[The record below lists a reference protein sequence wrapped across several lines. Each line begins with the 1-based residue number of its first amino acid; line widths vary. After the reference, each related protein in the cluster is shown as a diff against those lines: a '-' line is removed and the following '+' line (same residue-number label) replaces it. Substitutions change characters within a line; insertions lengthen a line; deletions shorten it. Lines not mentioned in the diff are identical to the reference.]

1 MYRITEN
8 KRILRS
14 ASLIKDALI
23 TCLSEKNFDEITV
36 SDIQRISGVSRATFY
51 RIFDNTTDVLIYYCE
66 LLTASVTSQTEHNM
80 FENHK
85 DFLLFI
91 FRAMMDNHIFVEAV
105 FRSGCED
112 ILLNTLMNHVMKRHT
127 EYVSSNT
134 PVKEMDYVISGICG
148 YLIGIMK
155 IWIKH
160 GKQESPEELYQI
172 IENLSQLIAA
182 TYFKSPE

>member
-8 KRILRS
+8 KRIQRS
-14 ASLIKDALI
+14 ADLIKDALI
-23 TCLSEKNFDEITV
+23 TCLQEKDFDDITV

-51 RIFDNTTDVLIYYCE
+51 RIFDNTTDVLLYYCE
-66 LLTASVTSQTEHNM
+66 LLTASITAQTEHII

-91 FRAMMDNHIFVEAV
+91 FRAMMDNHVFVEAV
-105 FRSGCED
+105 FRSGYED
-112 ILLNTLMNHVMKRHT
+112 ILLNTLLDYTMKQHAEHV
-127 EYVSSNT
+127 SPDT
-134 PVKEMDYVISGICG
+134 PVKEMDYIISGICG

-155 IWIKH
+155 IWLKH

-172 IENLSQLIAA
+172 IENLSQLIVA

>member
-1 MYRITEN
+1 MYRITDD
-8 KRILRS
+8 KRVQRS
-14 ASLIKDALI
+14 ATLIKDALI
-23 TCLSEKNFDEITV
+23 SCLAEKNFDEITV

-51 RIFDNTTDVLIYYCE
+51 RIFDNTTDVLVYYCE
-66 LLTASVTSQTEHNM
+66 LLTASITSQTEHIM

-91 FRAMMDNHIFVEAV
+91 FRAMMEHHVFVEAV

-112 ILLNTLMNHVMKRHT
+112 ILLNTLTSHVTKQHAI
-127 EYVSSNT
+127 YVSAGT
-134 PVKEMDYVISGICG
+134 PAKELDYIISGICG

-155 IWIKH
+155 IWVKH
-160 GKQESPEELYQI
+160 GKQESPEELYLI
-172 IENLSQLIAA
+172 IENLSQLIAT